1 MDNSLSNIAREAVS
15 HWGIELAELELLPLT
30 ENIAFCV
37 TSVAGQRY
45 VLRLH
50 RPGYHSFVELTSE
63 HQWTHAL
70 RNADIDVPVPIKTIL
85 GSHYCK
91 FKVHGEVRYGG
102 MLEWVDGVSMASLLQ
117 GDLAGEGGGKMFA
130 QIGELLAKIHN
141 QATAWSPT
149 KNFSRHSF
157 NVDGFFGEKP
167 FWGRFWESRLT
178 NKEQREWLGLARD
191 QIGDVL
197 TEYGECAEIYSL
209 IHADLHPGNV
219 IVNDDQLHIIDFDD
233 SGFGWHQYDLAVAL
247 FDYRDNSQ
255 FSLLQDSL
263 FEGYRKHRHLTDESI
278 SYVPLFLVIRALV
291 SIGWFSDRPEH
302 DGRADIKGLYDYGVS
317 ALDQALAACR

>member
-37 TSVAGQRY
+37 TGVAGQRY

-91 FKVHGEVRYGG
+91 VKVHGEVRYGG

-130 QIGELLAKIHN
+130 LIGELLAKIHN
-141 QATAWSPT
+141 QATVWKPT
-149 KNFSRHSF
+149 KNFSRHAF
-157 NVDGFFGEKP
+157 NVDGFFGENP

-263 FEGYRKHRHLTDESI
+263 FEGYRKHRHLTDDSV

-291 SIGWFSDRPEH
+291 LIGWFSDRPEH
-302 DGRADIKGLYDYGVS
+302 DDRSDIAGLYDYGVS

>member
-1 MDNSLSNIAREAVS
+1 MGSDLLSAAEEALS
-15 HWGIELAELELLPLT
+15 HWDVDIAELALLPLS
-30 ENIAFCV
+30 ENIAFRV
-37 TSVAGQRY
+37 TDVVGKKY
-45 VLRLH
+45 VFRLH
-50 RPGYHSFVELTSE
+50 RPGYHSFMELASE
-63 HQWTHAL
+63 QQWTHAL
-70 RNADIDVPVPIKTIL
+70 RMADIDVPVPIKTTL
-85 GSHYCK
+85 GSYYCRVN
-91 FKVHGEVRYGG
+91 VHGEHRYGG
-102 MLEWVDGVSMASLLQ
+102 MLEWVDGISMASLLQ
-117 GDLAGEGGGKMFA
+117 GDLAGEGAGKMFA

-141 QATAWSPT
+141 QSTAWKPT

-157 NVDGFFGEKP
+157 NVDGFFGESP
-167 FWGRFWESRLT
+167 FWGRFWEARLT
-178 NKEQREWLGLARD
+178 NEEQREWLGQARD

-197 TEYGECAEIYSL
+197 TEYGERGEIYSL

-302 DGRADIKGLYDYGVS
+302 DERADIIGLVS
-317 ALDQALAACR
+317 YAVDALERSLAVCS